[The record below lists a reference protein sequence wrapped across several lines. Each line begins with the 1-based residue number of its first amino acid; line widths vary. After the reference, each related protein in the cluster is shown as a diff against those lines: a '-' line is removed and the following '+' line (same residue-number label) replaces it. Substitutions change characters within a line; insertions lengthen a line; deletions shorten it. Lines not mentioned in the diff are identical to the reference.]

1 MSILWLVLLLAAV
14 DAVLL
19 VVLLVRSGAGAQGRA
34 DAVRAELRA
43 AREEAERSSRAS
55 REELARG
62 LASGNEMLATTLGG
76 MAEVQRAQLDGVSK
90 RLAEL
95 STSNQT
101 ALDGIRTTIDT
112 RVIELQAGNEKK
124 LEQMR
129 ATVDEKLQSTLEKR
143 LGESFKLVS
152 DQLESV
158 QKGLGE
164 MQTLA
169 TGVGDLKRV
178 LTNVKARGT
187 WAEVQLGA
195 LLEEILAPGQF
206 ERNVHVEPGSREM
219 VEYAVKLP
227 GPKDEPGSCV
237 WLPIDSKLPQEDYV
251 RIQDAADIAD
261 AEATLRATDAL
272 ARAIRV
278 EAQSIHDK
286 YVKPPHTTDFGIM
299 FLATEGLY
307 AEVVRQPALVEDLQQ
322 RYRVVVAGPTTLA
335 ALLSS
340 LRMGFQTLA
349 IEQQAVEV
357 WRVLG
362 AVKTEFAKFGDVLD
376 KVKRQLD
383 TASRTI
389 EETGVRTR
397 AMERKLRAVEQ
408 LPDAEAEL
416 VLDLVGAGVD
426 RARRRTPWPGSSRTT
441 SRRARD
447 GVTTSRLLRWPADG
461 AAEPARRRRRFPP
474 RPPGIL
480 LQTTHDARGTP
491 WITPASIS
499 RGEQQATLA
508 RPRYDYS
515 SVTRTMVRGM
525 DTLAGSETTVFK
537 AKIVETLAPIP
548 YRAWEN
554 REYGRLSR
562 HYGDDELVR
571 EADAVLR
578 WGREAQDTEYQH
590 LRVIGVKLGEDGDRG
605 PLHLSRPGARPH
617 GRVVGGSRPAR
628 WRARRCAA
636 PSSSTPRPR
645 TTPST
650 TTPSWSRRIPSGRSC
665 P

>member
-1 MSILWLVLLLAAV
+1 MTDSILWLVLLLAAV
-14 DAVLL
+14 NAVLL
-19 VVLLVRSGAGAQGRA
+19 VVLLVRSGRGARGRRGRA
-34 DAVRAELRA
+34 ARELRA
-43 AREEAERSSRAS
+43 AREEAGALVARVPRGARARPRRRPTS
-55 REELARG
+55 
-62 LASGNEMLATTLGG
+62 MLADTLGG
-76 MAEVQRAQLDGVSK
+76 MAEVQREQLDGVSK
-90 RLAEL
+90 RLKEL
-95 STSNQT
+95 SESNQT
-101 ALDGIRTTIDT
+101 ALDGIRTTVDS
-112 RVIELQAGNEKK
+112 RVSELQEGNEKK
-124 LEQMR
+124 LEEMR

-206 ERNVHVEPGSREM
+206 EHNVHVEPGSREM

-227 GPKDEPGSCV
+227 GPRDEPGSCV

-251 RIQDAADIAD
+251 RIQDAADVAD

-272 ARAIRV
+272 ARAIRRGG
-278 EAQSIHDK
+278 AGHPRQ
-286 YVKPPHTTDFGIM
+286 
-299 FLATEGLY
+299 
-307 AEVVRQPALVEDLQQ
+307 VRQAAAHHRLRHHVPRHRGSLRRGRAPAGAWS
-322 RYRVVVAGPTTLA
+322 RTCSSATASSCAGPTTLA

-362 AVKTEFAKFGDVLD
+362 AVKTEFGKFGDVLD

-383 TASRTI
+383 TAGRTI

-426 RARRRTPWPGSSRTT
+426 ADVGADAESVGELEPGDFARE
-441 SRRARD
+441 
-447 GVTTSRLLRWPADG
+447 L
-461 AAEPARRRRRFPP
+461 EP
-474 RPPGIL
+474 
-480 LQTTHDARGTP
+480 
-491 WITPASIS
+491 
-499 RGEQQATLA
+499 
-508 RPRYDYS
+508 
-515 SVTRTMVRGM
+515 
-525 DTLAGSETTVFK
+525 
-537 AKIVETLAPIP
+537 
-548 YRAWEN
+548 
-554 REYGRLSR
+554 
-562 HYGDDELVR
+562 DDE
-571 EADAVLR
+571 
-578 WGREAQDTEYQH
+578 G
-590 LRVIGVKLGEDGDRG
+590 
-605 PLHLSRPGARPH
+605 
-617 GRVVGGSRPAR
+617 
-628 WRARRCAA
+628 
-636 PSSSTPRPR
+636 
-645 TTPST
+645 TT
-650 TTPSWSRRIPSGRSC
+650 
-665 P
+665 

>member
-1 MSILWLVLLLAAV
+1 MSDFVLLVVLLLAAASV
-14 DAVLL
+14 VLL
-19 VVLLVRSGAGAQGRA
+19 AVLLVRSGAGAQGGA
-34 DAVRAELRA
+34 NALRAELRA

-55 REELARG
+55 RDELARG
-62 LASGNEMLATTLGG
+62 LASGNEMLVRTLSGV
-76 MAEVQRAQLDGVSK
+76 AEGQRAQLDGVSK
-90 RLAEL
+90 RLTEL
-95 STSNQT
+95 TASNQT
-101 ALDGIRTTIDT
+101 ALDGVRTTIDT

-129 ATVDEKLQSTLEKR
+129 CTVDEKLQSTLEKR

-227 GPKDEPGSCV
+227 GPSDEPGSCV

-251 RIQDAADIAD
+251 RIQDAADVAD
-261 AEATLRATDAL
+261 AEAVCRAADGL

-278 EAQSIHDK
+278 EAQSIRDK
-286 YVKPPHTTDFGIM
+286 YVKPPYTTDFGIM

-362 AVKTEFAKFGDVLD
+362 AVKTEFGKFGDVLA

-383 TASRTI
+383 TAGRTI

-397 AMERKLRAVEQ
+397 AMERKLRGVEQ
-408 LPDAEAEL
+408 LPVAEAEL
-416 VLDLVGAGVD
+416 VLDLVGAGAVGTATED
-426 RARRRTPWPGSSRTT
+426 AVVRLEPCDFVAALEPE
-441 SRRARD
+441 D
-447 GVTTSRLLRWPADG
+447 GV
-461 AAEPARRRRRFPP
+461 
-474 RPPGIL
+474 
-480 LQTTHDARGTP
+480 
-491 WITPASIS
+491 
-499 RGEQQATLA
+499 
-508 RPRYDYS
+508 
-515 SVTRTMVRGM
+515 RT
-525 DTLAGSETTVFK
+525 
-537 AKIVETLAPIP
+537 
-548 YRAWEN
+548 
-554 REYGRLSR
+554 
-562 HYGDDELVR
+562 
-571 EADAVLR
+571 
-578 WGREAQDTEYQH
+578 
-590 LRVIGVKLGEDGDRG
+590 
-605 PLHLSRPGARPH
+605 
-617 GRVVGGSRPAR
+617 
-628 WRARRCAA
+628 
-636 PSSSTPRPR
+636 
-645 TTPST
+645 
-650 TTPSWSRRIPSGRSC
+650 
-665 P
+665 